1 MTRED
6 LVEFLKEN
14 LGVDL
19 SLNVTSEWTGN
30 DYITARVS
38 ITLLGEEIASCET
51 SGSLP
56 TNR

>member
-1 MTRED
+1 MTREE

-30 DYITARVS
+30 DYINARVS

-51 SGSLP
+51 SDSLP

>member
-1 MTRED
+1 MTREE

-30 DYITARVS
+30 DYIIARVS
-38 ITLLGEEIASCET
+38 VTLLGEEIASCET

-56 TNR
+56 TTR